1 MDGLTKYQG
10 VDKKS
15 TAYKLLSSM
24 GWQEGEGLV
33 RMTLMRM

>member
-1 MDGLTKYQG
+1 MDGIARYQG
-10 VDKKS
+10 VDKTS

-33 RMTLMRM
+33 SAIIAK